1 MTVDV
6 AKMPGSLTKMA
17 QFIRRLLGLS
27 PALELQSESGD
38 EVVICLMWM
47 AYSGELTR
55 YDGREWLA
63 EDRLE
68 IIKLRRARHV
78 KAIEFYRLRRLHH

>member
-1 MTVDV
+1 
-6 AKMPGSLTKMA
+6 
-17 QFIRRLLGLS
+17 
-27 PALELQSESGD
+27 
-38 EVVICLMWM
+38 MWM